1 MGERSL
7 EPDLAR
13 EVQGPGTPR
22 EWKDL
27 GGTPFLLFTYC
38 LLVKK
43 IPIVS
48 SYRAPSSL
56 LRAGPFSSCFTACR
70 LGRPNAQPSGE
81 ATGQWG
87 VRPATLARVANRARR
102 R

>member
-1 MGERSL
+1 MWERSL

-27 GGTPFLLFTYC
+27 AGTPFLLFTYC

-43 IPIVS
+43 IQIVS
-48 SYRAPSSL
+48 PYRAPSSL
-56 LRAGPFSSCFTACR
+56 LRVSPFSSCFTARR
-70 LGRPNAQPSGE
+70 LGRPNAQRSGE
-81 ATGQWG
+81 TTAMWD
-87 VRPATLARVANRARR
+87 VHRYAACP
-102 R
+102 

>member
-1 MGERSL
+1 MWERSL

-56 LRAGPFSSCFTACR
+56 LRVSPFSSCFTARR

-81 ATGQWG
+81 TTAMWD
-87 VRPATLARVANRARR
+87 VHRYAACP
-102 R
+102 